1 MSIEEMEELAY
12 LMESENLME
21 LNKEIS
27 LQLRKR
33 GIKLREF
40 KWREFEAS

>member
-1 MSIEEMEELAY
+1 MSTEELEELAY

-40 KWREFEAS
+40 KWRELEAS